1 VLLVEDN
8 RIVQKMTCRLL
19 ERAGLAVRV
28 AEHGQEALDM
38 LRGDAELAANVRVVL
53 MDLQMPVMGGVE
65 CTEIIRRE
73 ESGWGRDGDGNG
85 RLPIVALTANAMAE
99 ERDRCLASGF
109 DGFLTKPV
117 NRETL

>member
-1 VLLVEDN
+1 
-8 RIVQKMTCRLL
+8 
-19 ERAGLAVRV
+19 
-28 AEHGQEALDM
+28 
-38 LRGDAELAANVRVVL
+38 

-73 ESGWGRDGDGNG
+73 ESGWRGDQAR

-117 NRETL
+117 NRETLVAELHQQIGEW